1 MSSVNETV
9 SEISAGSKVAVNR
22 CTHSESLTGLKKTS
36 MTLLRELITLYELKK
51 QNVNGEDRI
60 FILSLVQGYKT
71 LNDDKHAIGLS
82 KYSSK
87 DIMLFFKENCVLY
100 IFSRNIF
107 INIVSFTIKIAPIS
121 RHRVYIFIVS
131 HRVFIIDVHVI

>member
-22 CTHSESLTGLKKTS
+22 CPHSESLTGLKKTS

-51 QNVNGEDRI
+51 HNVNGEDRI
-60 FILSLVQGYKT
+60 FILSLVQGYKA
-71 LNDDKHAIGLS
+71 LNDDKQAIGLR
-82 KYSSK
+82 KYSGK
-87 DIMLFFKENCVLY
+87 DIMLFFKGNRVLY

-121 RHRVYIFIVS
+121 RHRIYIFVVS
-131 HRVFIIDVHVI
+131 LRVFIIDLHVI